1 MRVMHLTSFCVDD
14 PLALTEE
21 KVGELIAKAMTL
33 GGNFKELTSTLW
45 NVFSSPNILNH
56 SFLFLEESMA
66 DLPPIHAKTKITVDV
81 SSVRRVYDILFQ
93 LEQEAIT
100 NNLANVMDVY
110 CTAVRQQASFLNSRS
125 LNHVVILFEN
135 PLLHSPEFLERASPK
150 FLQVVG
156 LLSLE
161 QKAVLVE
168 WFSSY
173 SVEDLQRLIST
184 LQQIIL
190 IRLLA
195 EDDNTRTFSPH
206 NDRGIA
212 GATHA
217 LMILNVSNLLM
228 AKRLGHIRPHSKELR
243 SRLANPIPSFLQKDT
258 FTDFEK
264 LLGRFGVH
272 PAEAMQLP
280 IPLEEFINEELNK
293 SVNIL
298 TDFKRQGEKA
308 LMDETRLFCF
318 FDHPFILNPANKVEK
333 LFFENQLSMINER
346 HRSLVHTVLTG
357 IRDLPFLLLRVD
369 RHDLIS
375 ETLVQVSDL
384 YPL

>member
-1 MRVMHLTSFCVDD
+1 
-14 PLALTEE
+14 
-21 KVGELIAKAMTL
+21 MTL
-33 GGNFKELTSTLW
+33 GGNLKELTSTLW
-45 NVFSSPNILNH
+45 NAFGSPHILNN
-56 SFLFLEESMA
+56 SFLFPAECIA
-66 DLPPIHAKTKITVDV
+66 DLPSVHAKTKITVDV
-81 SSVRRVYDILFQ
+81 SSVRRVYDLLFQ

-110 CTAVRQQASFLNSRS
+110 CTAVRQHASFFNSGT
-125 LNHVVILFEN
+125 LNHIVILFEN

-173 SVEDLQRLIST
+173 TVEDLRRLIST

-190 IRLLA
+190 IRLLSA
-195 EDDNTRTFSPH
+195 DENPRNFSLH
-206 NDRGIA
+206 GDRGIA

-217 LMILNVSNLLM
+217 LMILNVSNLLI
-228 AKRLGHIRPHSKELR
+228 AKRLGHFRPHSKELL
-243 SRLANPIPSFLQKDT
+243 STIAKPIPSFLQENVL
-258 FTDFEK
+258 TDFEK
-264 LLGRFGVH
+264 LLVRFSVH
-272 PAEAMQLP
+272 PAEALQVP
-280 IPLEEFINEELNK
+280 IPLEELTNEELNK

-298 TDFKRQGEKA
+298 NDFKRQGQVST
-308 LMDETRLFCF
+308 DGTRLFCF
-318 FDHPFILNPANKVEK
+318 FDHPFILAPANKVEK

-369 RHDLIS
+369 RHELIS
-375 ETLVQVSDL
+375 ETLVQVSTFSSL
-384 YPL
+384 CVLSLFPLPSFLSLRFLR